1 MKSLSRMFS
10 ILLAFLLGLLMFG
23 CGGSTTEVTTSP
35 VEETSI
41 VGEYM
46 IDITDLGMPLIFYLK
61 IDADDNFYLSP
72 DRAYATDKGH
82 GTVGSSGDTYMLIY
96 SDSTAETPKTSTFE
110 IEEGNLHFQTTLPY
124 GSSNLP
130 ASKEDEVDPSII
142 YYLVGKVIVYE
153 NYFGEYAGTHTV
165 SAMGSEVVYDYNLKF
180 EVGREFSFISNFVM
194 GDEAYTYEETG
205 FYDIEDDVVT
215 LYLDDTTVIGNF
227 DDNSL
232 VIPIKASE
240 MGTREERTLQLAV
253 TAVCAST
260 FYGYLDK
267 ENDVEAVLILD
278 KFGGY
283 SFTSDDGVN
292 VVTESGS
299 FTFDNGA
306 LVFNP
311 EGDEESYTGTLANYV
326 LTASFKT
333 DTLSETREE
342 ITFYCKTIQGEFTGT
357 TTDELE
363 NEYQATLVL
372 NPDATFT
379 LLVKKGEETIIDQT
393 GTFSVR
399 RFMLVQLILTCEDET
414 VYEMVISEVGLNVN
428 FTLADETEIG
438 FSLKKE

>member
-1 MKSLSRMFS
+1 
-10 ILLAFLLGLLMFG
+10 
-23 CGGSTTEVTTSP
+23 
-35 VEETSI
+35 
-41 VGEYM
+41 
-46 IDITDLGMPLIFYLK
+46 
-61 IDADDNFYLSP
+61 
-72 DRAYATDKGH
+72 
-82 GTVGSSGDTYMLIY
+82 
-96 SDSTAETPKTSTFE
+96 
-110 IEEGNLHFQTTLPY
+110 
-124 GSSNLP
+124 
-130 ASKEDEVDPSII
+130 
-142 YYLVGKVIVYE
+142 
-153 NYFGEYAGTHTV
+153 
-165 SAMGSEVVYDYNLKF
+165 
-180 EVGREFSFISNFVM
+180 
-194 GDEAYTYEETG
+194 
-205 FYDIEDDVVT
+205 
-215 LYLDDTTVIGNF
+215 
-227 DDNSL
+227 
-232 VIPIKASE
+232 

-253 TAVCAST
+253 TAACAST